1 MALDELEAAVRRV
14 AAEVGPSVVGI
25 SSGPTT
31 GTGVVVAANAVL
43 TNAHNTSGPVTVVF
57 ADGRQAQASVKGADA
72 DGDLAVLEVDTAGAP
87 AAKLASSTPAQGAV
101 VFALANPGGRG
112 LRATFGVL
120 SASNEAFRGP
130 RGRLIT
136 GSLEHTAALPR
147 GSSGGPVV
155 DRDGAVVGINTHRL
169 GEGFYLALPVD
180 ESLRSRIDALSR
192 GESPVRPTL
201 GVALAP
207 SRAARHLR
215 RAVGLPERDGLL
227 VRGIAEGSAAAQAG
241 LREGDL
247 LVEAGGQALLSADDL
262 HRALDEAGS
271 TGGLRLKVVR
281 GVDELDVEVRFDTAG
296 SVEADKAANPE
307 PEARP
312 DSKD

>member
-1 MALDELEAAVRRV
+1 MALEELEAAVRRV

-43 TNAHNTSGPVTVVF
+43 TNAHNAHGPITVVF

-72 DGDLAVLEVDTAGAP
+72 DGDLAVLEVDTAAAP
-87 AAKLASSTPAQGAV
+87 AARLGSSTPAQGAV

-120 SASNEAFRGP
+120 SAGNEAFRGP

-169 GEGFYLALPVD
+169 GDGFYLALPVD
-180 ESLRSRIDALSR
+180 ESLRTRIDALSR

-227 VRGIAEGSAAAQAG
+227 VRGVVDGSPAAQAG

-247 LVEAGGQALLSADDL
+247 LVEAGGRALVSADEL
-262 HRALDEAGS
+262 HRALDEAAPSGA
-271 TGGLRLKVVR
+271 LRLKVVR
-281 GVDELDVEVRFDTAG
+281 GVDELDVEVRFG
-296 SVEADKAANPE
+296 GADDAA
-307 PEARP
+307 AA
-312 DSKD
+312 DSASED